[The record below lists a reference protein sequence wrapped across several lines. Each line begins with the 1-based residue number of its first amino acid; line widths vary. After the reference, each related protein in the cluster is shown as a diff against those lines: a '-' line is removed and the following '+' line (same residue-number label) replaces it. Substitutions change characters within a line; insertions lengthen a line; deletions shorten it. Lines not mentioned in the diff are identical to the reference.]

1 MKSQCVFRFSERDL
15 AGALICGQEGKERPT
30 DEMKVT
36 SRGDIIDP
44 PKHHEVAHM
53 LNQPCD
59 VKLGPNGEL
68 FVLESGRCTVSKFA
82 DVRAKGED
90 VAPKPGTQN
99 RISTPEGLKYPR
111 SFSVTPEGDIIVCDS
126 WSHRILR
133 FSASDEAGAPTVIAG
148 QPNSMGG
155 AMETLSYPSGIAF
168 LSNGSLLVSD
178 TNNSRIQC
186 FAPGEMRASTVIGSM
201 FCKSGE
207 GLSEL
212 NFPAGICV
220 NSNDDVFVAD
230 RGNRRVLCF
239 RKGSKQGEVVLDSSK
254 VKSPWGLCFDSKGFL
269 YVSDDRLG
277 IVLKLDL
284 NGKDDGEY
292 AEVYKAQADTAE
304 ADSRADVGKADA
316 AKPSTDL
323 DGELD

>member
-1 MKSQCVFRFSERDL
+1 MGFTEGDL
-15 AGALICGQEGKERPT
+15 AGELLCGQEGKERPS

-59 VKLGPNGEL
+59 VKRGPDGEI
-68 FVLESGRCTVSKFA
+68 FILENGRCTVTKFA
-82 DVRAKGED
+82 DVRARGED
-90 VAPKPGTQN
+90 VAPRPGTQN

-111 SFSVTPEGDIIVCDS
+111 SFILTPEGDIIVCDS
-126 WSHRILR
+126 WSHRVLK
-133 FSASDEAGAPTVIAG
+133 FSANDEFGTPTVLAG
-148 QPNSMGG
+148 RPNSMGG
-155 AMETLSYPSGIAF
+155 AMENLSFPSSVAF
-168 LSNGSLLVSD
+168 LSDGSLLVSD
-178 TNNSRIQC
+178 TNNHRIQR

-201 FCKSGE
+201 FCKAGSD
-207 GLSEL
+207 LSEL
-212 NFPAGICV
+212 NSPSGICV

-230 RGNRRVLCF
+230 RGNSRVLCF
-239 RKGSKQGEVVLDSSK
+239 RSGSKQAEVVLDASK
-254 VKSPWGLCFDSKGFL
+254 LKSPWGLCFDSKGFL

-284 NGKDDGEY
+284 DGKDDGEY
-292 AEVYKAQADTAE
+292 ADVYKAQAETAQP
-304 ADSRADVGKADA
+304 SRHSDVKKADA